1 MAEPEC
7 KLSELDLLEI
17 KKDWSLADRYDAK
30 TKQDAQV
37 TIAAL
42 LNEIRFYNYW
52 NEVYKAR
59 LAELGQPDWVI
70 KLCVVV
76 GRSVKKRA

>member
-59 LAELGQPDWVI
+59 LAELGQPVP
-70 KLCVVV
+70 
-76 GRSVKKRA
+76 